1 MIAFDSHL
9 ETALKRP
16 SKGINELEGL
26 FRRLKSER
34 KKSTFREII
43 YNLLCIEREK
53 YCNNF

>member
-26 FRRLKSER
+26 FRRLESER